1 MKIEVDTDS
10 VIAWRRHI
18 HQNPELSFHETR
30 TSDLVRATL
39 EGFGLEVIQP
49 AETSVIG
56 ILRGAFPGRTV
67 ALRADMDAL
76 PLDEET
82 GLEFASK
89 NPGIM
94 HACGH
99 DAHTA
104 MLLGAAKALTEMR
117 AQLSGVVK
125 FIFQH
130 AEEQPPGGAAELV
143 SAGVLDDVDA
153 IFGLHIMNQRSGTI
167 VIPHGPAS
175 SAVDGTY
182 ITIQGR
188 GSHGSMPQHGIDP
201 VVVGAEIVLG
211 LQTVVSRSIAPDH
224 FAVATVGTFQAG
236 EAPNVIPDTA
246 RLGVSLRTSESG
258 DREYAKQ
265 RVEEIVS
272 GICAAHRASST
283 LEWQEGYAAV
293 INDEACAQLAFA
305 AASKVLKPED
315 VGWGPAT
322 SASEDFSA
330 YSNKIP
336 GCFIFLGGGDE
347 SQGYPYQ
354 NHHPKFDIDE
364 SALQAG
370 TKAEVQIALD
380 YLSSGT

>member
-1 MKIEVDTDS
+1 MNIDVDTDS
-10 VIAWRRHI
+10 VIAWRRDI
-18 HQNPELSFHETR
+18 HANPELSFHETR
-30 TSDLVRATL
+30 TSDLVRDAL
-39 EGFGLEVIQP
+39 VSFGLEVTQP
-49 AETSVIG
+49 TETSVLG
-56 ILRGAFPGRTV
+56 ILRGSSPGRTV

-76 PLDEET
+76 PLTEET
-82 GLEFASK
+82 GLAFASQK
-89 NPGIM
+89 PGVM

-104 MLLGAAKALTEMR
+104 MLLGAAKALTGMR
-117 AQLSGVVK
+117 AQLRGVVK

-130 AEEQPPGGAAELV
+130 AEEQPPGGAKELV
-143 SAGVLDDVDA
+143 AAGILDDVDA
-153 IFGLHIMNQRSGTI
+153 IFGLHIMNQRAGTI
-167 VIPHGPAS
+167 VIPHGRAS
-175 SAVDGTY
+175 TAVDGAY

-246 RLGVSLRTSESG
+246 RLGVSVRTSDAG
-258 DREYAKQ
+258 DREYVKQ
-265 RVEEIVS
+265 RVEEIVA
-272 GICAAHRASST
+272 GIGAAHRASSSV
-283 LEWQEGYAAV
+283 EWQEGFGAV
-293 INDEACAQLAFA
+293 INNEACAQVAFA
-305 AASKVLKPED
+305 AASKVLSRGD

-354 NHHPKFDIDE
+354 NHHRKFDIDE
-364 SALQAG
+364 AALEAG
-370 TKAEVQIALD
+370 VRAEVQIALD
-380 YLSSGT
+380 YLSSDI